1 MQKLTKSQVGMYM
14 LENKHV
20 FVNVENEM
28 WYLKAIKHHKSGVV
42 LIISQD
48 DKEKNYYPGSNEILE
63 FYTNEY
69 AA

>member
-1 MQKLTKSQVGMYM
+1 
-14 LENKHV
+14 
-20 FVNVENEM
+20 M